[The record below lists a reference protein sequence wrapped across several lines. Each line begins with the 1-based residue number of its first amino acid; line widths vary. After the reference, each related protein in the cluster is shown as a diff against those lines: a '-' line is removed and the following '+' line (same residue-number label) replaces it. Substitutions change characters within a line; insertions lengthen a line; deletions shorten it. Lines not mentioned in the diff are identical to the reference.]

1 MVAATTPPTLLGAIV
16 ARPVVTGEANLS
28 QSSGTTLTTT
38 APATIATPAVKNFAP
53 LVVAT

>member
-1 MVAATTPPTLLGAIV
+1 V

-38 APATIATPAVKNFAP
+38 APATIATPAIKNFAP